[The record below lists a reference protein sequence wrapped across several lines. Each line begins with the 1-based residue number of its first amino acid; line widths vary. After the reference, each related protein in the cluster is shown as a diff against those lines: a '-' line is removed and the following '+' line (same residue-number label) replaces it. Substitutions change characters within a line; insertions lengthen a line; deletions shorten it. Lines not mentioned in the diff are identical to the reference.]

1 MDHGAFMK
9 SINGIGAA
17 FIAAAALLIAAS
29 PAFADSI
36 TWQLRSFHPKPVNVK
51 FHSQNRRAVWPGP
64 DKSFTLADYK
74 VGTFKLSCVAG
85 EKICY
90 GAAPS
95 GNASKIW
102 GVGLDGKAQ
111 CKDCCHTCGGDTKTK
126 VMDLND
132 R

>member
-1 MDHGAFMK
+1 MK
-9 SINGIGAA
+9 SFIRTAA
-17 FIAAAALLIAAS
+17 VVLAAAGNLVDVT

-36 TWQLRSFHPKPVNVK
+36 TWQLRSFHPKPVEVR

-64 DKSFTLADYK
+64 TKHFTLADYK

-85 EKICY
+85 EKICF
-90 GAAPS
+90 GAAPA
-95 GNASKIW
+95 GNASKVW
-102 GVGLDGKAQ
+102 GVGPDGKVQ

-126 VMDLND
+126 IHDLND